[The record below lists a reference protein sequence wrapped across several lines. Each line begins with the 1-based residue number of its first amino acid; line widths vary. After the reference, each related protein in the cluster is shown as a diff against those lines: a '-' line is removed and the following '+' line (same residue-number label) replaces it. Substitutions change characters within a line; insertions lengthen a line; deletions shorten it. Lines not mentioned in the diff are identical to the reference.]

1 MLANRENSARQRKRG
16 VSEMVKDCCNCESR
30 LQELERQVD
39 LNNELMRDLY
49 LFIERELGA
58 PGLFVPEEAIEA

>member
-1 MLANRENSARQRKRG
+1 MIRWEKIVATA
-16 VSEMVKDCCNCESR
+16 ESR
-30 LQELERQVD
+30 LQELERLVD
-39 LNNELMRDLY
+39 LDNELMRDLY

>member
-1 MLANRENSARQRKRG
+1 
-16 VSEMVKDCCNCESR
+16 MVKDCCNCESR

-58 PGLFVPEEAIEA
+58 PGLVVPEEAIEA